1 MMFRRM
7 ISPYTAHNALQLRRD
22 IMTTFTTGNNTGSVS
37 LLKKGL
43 GDKVTRL
50 GIGALYFSMTV
61 IYLWFGGMKFTGYE
75 ANGIHGFVSNSPL
88 LSWMYSFMS
97 IQGFSNFLGVL
108 EISVGVL
115 VAGRLISPKLSL
127 LGGVMSA
134 GLFFTTLS
142 FMLTTPGVFEPSL
155 GFPAI
160 SVVPGQFLLK
170 DLGLLAA
177 SIFVAG
183 TSLTALEKQVQ

>member
-1 MMFRRM
+1 
-7 ISPYTAHNALQLRRD
+7 
-22 IMTTFTTGNNTGSVS
+22 MTTFTAGNNTGSVS

-50 GIGALYFSMTV
+50 GIVALYVSMTV

-108 EISVGVL
+108 ETSVGVL
-115 VAGRLISPKLSL
+115 IAGRLLSPKLSL
-127 LGGVMSA
+127 LGGIVSA
-134 GLFFTTLS
+134 GLFVTTLS
-142 FMLTTPGVFEPSL
+142 FMLTTPGVFEQSL

-183 TSLTALEKQVQ
+183 TSLTALEKQAH

>member
-1 MMFRRM
+1 MNT
-7 ISPYTAHNALQLRRD
+7 S
-22 IMTTFTTGNNTGSVS
+22 TTGTGFNTESIF
-37 LLKKGL
+37 KKGL
-43 GDKVTRL
+43 GDKVTKF
-50 GIGALYFSMTV
+50 GVGAIYFAMTV
-61 IYLWFGGMKFTGYE
+61 IYLWFGGMKFSGYE

-115 VAGRLISPKLSL
+115 IAGRLLSPKLSI
-127 LGGVMSA
+127 LGGVLSA
-134 GLFFTTLS
+134 GLFITTLS

-183 TSLTALEKQVQ
+183 TSLTALEKERG

>member
-1 MMFRRM
+1 MNTST
-7 ISPYTAHNALQLRRD
+7 ISHVNALSP
-22 IMTTFTTGNNTGSVS
+22 FT
-37 LLKKGL
+37 K
-43 GDKVTRL
+43 
-50 GIGALYFSMTV
+50 GIGAQVTRFGVGGIYFAMTI
-61 IYLWFGGMKFTGYE
+61 IYLWFGGMKFSGYE

-108 EISVGVL
+108 EISIGVL
-115 VAGRLISPKLSL
+115 IAARIFSPKLSI
-127 LGGVMSA
+127 LGGILSA
-134 GLFFTTLS
+134 GLFITTLS
-142 FMLTTPGVFEPSL
+142 FMLTTPGVFEPTL

-177 SIFVAG
+177 SIFIAG
-183 TSLTALEKQVQ
+183 TSITALEQEIG